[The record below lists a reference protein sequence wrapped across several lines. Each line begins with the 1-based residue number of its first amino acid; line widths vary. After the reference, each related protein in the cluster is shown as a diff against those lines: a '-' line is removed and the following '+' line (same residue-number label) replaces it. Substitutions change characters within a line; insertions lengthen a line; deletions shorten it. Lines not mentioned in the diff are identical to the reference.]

1 MAGNVR
7 GKQASAIIE
16 LLNPANRN
24 YADVAA
30 KCGIAERQLYRWMD
44 DADFQGE
51 LAAARKALLE
61 RTLDRLAGAN
71 VHAVDALLSV
81 LSTQNP
87 AGLRRLAANDILNHH
102 SRLVDLVD
110 LQQRI
115 TDMEAVLY
123 EKQSTS

>member
-1 MAGNVR
+1 MSGNVR
-7 GKQASAIIE
+7 SKWSIAVAE

-24 YADVAA
+24 YNDVAA
-30 KCGIAERQLYRWMD
+30 KVGVNEKQIRRWLS
-44 DADFQGE
+44 DADFQAE
-51 LAAARKALLE
+51 LAAARRALLE

-87 AGLRRLAANDILNHH
+87 AGLRRLAANDILSHTTK
-102 SRLVDLVD
+102 LLDLVD

-115 TDMEAVLY
+115 SAMEEMLL
-123 EKQSTS
+123 ER